1 MKFTLNRKLISMIV
15 VLWVGLLLIGAL
27 GAWRTRA
34 TMVADRE
41 EQLRSL
47 VQQADSIATHY
58 YRLAQQGTFGEAD
71 ARKQALAALAD
82 LRYGKDGYIAV
93 INSHLVIVMNPFLP
107 QMNGKDASGMMDGEG
122 KPLFPKL
129 VAAGNEPGGGFAEY
143 VGRKPGSGVQ
153 AHKVNYV
160 MRFAPWDWYLA
171 TGMYMDDVEA
181 AFTHDLLWWLL
192 TTTMLGGVCT
202 LVMGYVV
209 RSVRGVLGGE
219 MEVAVEVARRIS
231 QGDLAMNVPVRDRA
245 RPNLMLALATMRDGI
260 VETVSRVYAGAEN
273 VNVGAHEIASGNS
286 DLSQRTER
294 QAAALVQTA
303 SNMDEITANVRRN
316 AESAERAARLAGE
329 AAAVA
334 RRGNQA
340 VDGVVRTMSE
350 ITSSSLEIGN
360 IIGVIDSIAFQT
372 NILALNA
379 AVEAARA
386 GEHGRGF
393 AVVASEVRS
402 LAQRS
407 ALAAKEIRD
416 LIGTSVRVVEAGAQQ
431 VSNAGATMTDVVQ
444 AITGVCTILDEISH
458 ASQEQSAGIEQVNCA
473 VGEMDQVTQQNAALV
488 EEAAAAAHSL
498 RDQVGGLRDAIARF
512 TLPGREPGRGTASR
526 LSVL

>member
-15 VLWVGLLLIGAL
+15 VLWIGLLLIGAL

-47 VQQADSIATHY
+47 VQQADSIAAHY
-58 YRLAQQGTFGEAD
+58 YRLAQQGTLGEAD

-192 TTTMLGGVCT
+192 TTTML
-202 LVMGYVV
+202 
-209 RSVRGVLGGE
+209 
-219 MEVAVEVARRIS
+219 A
-231 QGDLAMNVPVRDRA
+231 
-245 RPNLMLALATMRDGI
+245 
-260 VETVSRVYAGAEN
+260 
-273 VNVGAHEIASGNS
+273 
-286 DLSQRTER
+286 
-294 QAAALVQTA
+294 
-303 SNMDEITANVRRN
+303 
-316 AESAERAARLAGE
+316 
-329 AAAVA
+329 
-334 RRGNQA
+334 
-340 VDGVVRTMSE
+340 
-350 ITSSSLEIGN
+350 
-360 IIGVIDSIAFQT
+360 
-372 NILALNA
+372 
-379 AVEAARA
+379 
-386 GEHGRGF
+386 
-393 AVVASEVRS
+393 
-402 LAQRS
+402 
-407 ALAAKEIRD
+407 
-416 LIGTSVRVVEAGAQQ
+416 
-431 VSNAGATMTDVVQ
+431 
-444 AITGVCTILDEISH
+444 GVCTILDEISH

-512 TLPGREPGRGTASR
+512 TLPGREPGRGTGSR